1 MIKII
6 FSDIDWTLFDHSKH
20 PSKFDVPSIRMLKRL
35 QKKGAIVFLCTAR
48 PYHSVK
54 QTKIL
59 DLIKPDGLIAANGG
73 IIFYRNEIIYRDK
86 IDAKDFE
93 KLCEVALKYKSNV
106 EGVRPYDAFI
116 INDNYDD
123 MSKLFE
129 TYPEEVP
136 PIEDYHHQDVIGAN
150 LFVKE
155 EYDELIK
162 NECPFLKYY
171 YRYHPHGVDIA
182 NVIHDKGVAVK
193 MVLDHLG
200 LKKEEAI
207 AYGDDLQDISMFK
220 EVEHSFAMGN
230 AIINCQ
236 KEAKYITKSVQDHG
250 VKAALEQLNI
260 DTNN

>member
-6 FSDIDWTLFDHSKH
+6 FSDIDWTIFDHSKH
-20 PSKFDVPSIRMLKRL
+20 PSRFDMPSIRMLKRL
-35 QKKGAIVFLCTAR
+35 QKRGAIIFLCTAR

-73 IIFYRNEIIYRDK
+73 IIFYRNEIIYCDK

-93 KLCEVALKYKSNV
+93 KLCEVAVKYKSNV

-200 LKKEEAI
+200 FKKEEAI
-207 AYGDDLQDISMFK
+207 AYGDDLQDIAMFNEVGYSVALENAK
-220 EVEHSFAMGN
+220 EEVKKAAS
-230 AIINCQ
+230 
-236 KEAKYITKSVQDHG
+236 YVSKSVTKHG
-250 VKAALEQLNI
+250 VKKSLKQLFR
-260 DTNN
+260 